1 MLFFSILGIGNYMRF
16 FDNLRI
22 FVEITRMTLIY
33 STPFLLL
40 FYLVLSFF
48 VFSFSVKT
56 EVDEININSSVISFT
71 MHDSEIDEHTS
82 GGSHF
87 KSINNAFWMVLPSMF
102 NSFGYERDFDNESM
116 TDSDSFILFFLILVI
131 TLVMLNL
138 LIAEISETYA

>member
-48 VFSFSVKT
+48 VFSFTVKT

-71 MHDSEIDEHTS
+71 MHDSELDEHTS
-82 GGSHF
+82 AGHF
-87 KSINNAFWMVLPSMF
+87 
-102 NSFGYERDFDNESM
+102 
-116 TDSDSFILFFLILVI
+116 
-131 TLVMLNL
+131 
-138 LIAEISETYA
+138 

>member
-48 VFSFSVKT
+48 VFSFTVKT

-71 MHDSEIDEHTS
+71 MHDSELDEHTS
-82 GGSHF
+82 GGHF
-87 KSINNAFWMVLPSMF
+87 
-102 NSFGYERDFDNESM
+102 
-116 TDSDSFILFFLILVI
+116 
-131 TLVMLNL
+131 
-138 LIAEISETYA
+138 